1 MYMVQFSVNMWL
13 IGLHPQHVLTGNGRD
28 PNVSKV
34 TFSTCQK
41 GVMVSS
47 WQVALLEELQKVS
60 QGHDGE
66 GMLGCI
72 LMHFVLAV
80 TCCCSVSFNDQKI
93 EFTPSEN
100 TKRSFPGAH
109 GICKGLSYL

>member
-1 MYMVQFSVNMWL
+1 MM
-13 IGLHPQHVLTGNGRD
+13 
-28 PNVSKV
+28 
-34 TFSTCQK
+34 
-41 GVMVSS
+41 SS

-80 TCCCSVSFNDQKI
+80 TCCYSVSFNDQKI

-109 GICKGLSYL
+109 GICKGLSNL

>member
-1 MYMVQFSVNMWL
+1 MM
-13 IGLHPQHVLTGNGRD
+13 
-28 PNVSKV
+28 
-34 TFSTCQK
+34 
-41 GVMVSS
+41 SS

-80 TCCCSVSFNDQKI
+80 TCCYSVSFNDQKI
-93 EFTPSEN
+93 KFTHFRKYE
-100 TKRSFPGAH
+100 KV
-109 GICKGLSYL
+109 LSRRTWNLQRA